1 LPAFAY
7 HPSTTKEAVLM
18 RKLTISTVALAAL
31 AALGFLSVGGAFSA
45 THSNATVSLRST
57 KIGKVLVT
65 RSGHTLYLFKKDANG
80 KSSCN
85 GACAS
90 FWPPLLAS
98 GKPTAGAGVKAGMLG
113 TTKRANGTRQV
124 TYNRHPLY
132 TFKLDT
138 SAGQTNGQAYSAFG
152 AKWYA
157 VSAAGAAV
165 VKAAPPGVTTTGTTT
180 TSPYPNPYP

>member
-1 LPAFAY
+1 
-7 HPSTTKEAVLM
+7 M

-31 AALGFLSVGGAFSA
+31 AALGFLSAGGVALSA

-57 KIGKVLVT
+57 KIGKVLVA
-65 RSGHTLYLFKKDANG
+65 RSGHTLYLFKKDVNG

-85 GACAS
+85 GACAG

-98 GKPTAGAGVKAGMLG
+98 GKLTAGAGLKAGLLG
-113 TTKRANGTRQV
+113 TTRRANGTRQV

-132 TFKLDT
+132 TFELDT
-138 SAGQTNGQAYSAFG
+138 SAGQTNGEAYSAFG

-165 VKAAPPGVTTTGTTT
+165 VKAAAPPATTTGGTT
-180 TSPYPNPYP
+180 TSPYPDPYP

>member
-1 LPAFAY
+1 MP
-7 HPSTTKEAVLM
+7 M

-31 AALGFLSVGGAFSA
+31 AAVGFLSAGGIAFSA

-57 KIGKVLVT
+57 KIGKVLVM
-65 RSGHTLYLFKKDANG
+65 RSGHTLYLFKKDTNG
-80 KSSCN
+80 KSACS

-90 FWPPLLAS
+90 FWPPLLAG
-98 GKPTAGAGVKAGMLG
+98 GKPTAGPGVKAALLG
-113 TTKRANGTRQV
+113 TTRRANGTRQV

-132 TFKLDT
+132 SFKLDK
-138 SAGQTNGQAYSAFG
+138 SAGQTNGEAYLAFG

-157 VSAAGAAV
+157 VSASGAAV
-165 VKAAPPGVTTTGTTT
+165 LKAAPPGTTTGATT